1 MTLAF
6 RDVTCA
12 RGGRI
17 LFERLS
23 FALSPGDAAVI
34 TGPNGVGKSS
44 LIRVAAGLLAP
55 ASGEVMAAG
64 DRALLADASALDGDR
79 TVRAALLFWAKL
91 DGRGEPAARA
101 ARALADVGLTA
112 LADARVRLL
121 SSGQRRRVAFA
132 RVLASEAPVWL
143 LDEPANTLDADAA
156 ATLEALIAR
165 HRAAGGVALVAT
177 HLPIA
182 VLGAVRLLLGS
193 GE

>member
-23 FALSPGDAAVI
+23 FALSPGDAAIV

-44 LIRVAAGLLAP
+44 LIRVAAGLLKP
-55 ASGEVMAAG
+55 VAG
-64 DRALLADASALDGDR
+64 DVEVVGERALLAASALDGDR
-79 TVRAALLFWAKL
+79 AVRAALLFWAKL
-91 DGRGEPAARA
+91 DARPDAAGRA
-101 ARALADVGLTA
+101 ARALADVGLAA
-112 LADARVRLL
+112 LADVPVRFL
-121 SSGQRRRVAFA
+121 SSGQRRRAAFA
-132 RVLASEAPVWL
+132 RVLASEAAVWL
-143 LDEPANTLDADAA
+143 LDEPGNGLDADAVT
-156 ATLEALIAR
+156 TLEALIAR

-182 VLGAVRLLLGS
+182 VLGAVRLRLGS

>member
-6 RDVTCA
+6 RDVSCA

-23 FALSPGDAAVI
+23 FALGAGDAAVV

-55 ASGEVMAAG
+55 VSGEVMAAG
-64 DRALLADASALDGDR
+64 DRALLAEASALDGDR
-79 TVRAALLFWAKL
+79 TVRAALTFWAKL
-91 DGRGEPAARA
+91 DAGADAVGRA
-101 ARALADVGLTA
+101 ARALDDVGLAA
-112 LADARVRLL
+112 LADAPVRLL

-132 RVLASEAPVWL
+132 RVLASGATIWL
-143 LDEPANTLDADAA
+143 LDEPANGLDADAV
-156 ATLEALIAR
+156 ATLGALIAR
-165 HRAAGGVALVAT
+165 HRAAGGTALVAT

-182 VLGAVRLLLGS
+182 MPGAVRLRLGT

>member
-1 MTLAF
+1 MTLEF

-12 RGGRI
+12 RGGRV

-23 FALSPGDAAVI
+23 FALSPGDAAIV
-34 TGPNGVGKSS
+34 TGPNGAGKSS
-44 LIRVAAGLLAP
+44 LIRAAAGLLAP

-101 ARALADVGLTA
+101 ARALADVGLAA

-182 VLGAVRLLLGS
+182 VLGAVRLRLGS